1 MKGSKMSLIK
11 IVSDTAEEL
20 FDPFE
25 YPVLPPGKHL
35 FIVANALET
44 KPASDP
50 ASTNLVIG
58 IEARC
63 QDEDG
68 NKGMVV
74 FDNIVIVTDDS
85 TSKAKKTKEIHDKKL
100 AQFVAA
106 CGVLTPDEIKSGTEF
121 DLADFKDK
129 PFQAESKTAMEK
141 VYPPELDAAGNEKKA
156 LKASIKQYLFDP
168 TVT

>member
-1 MKGSKMSLIK
+1 MSLISIK
-11 IVSDTAEEL
+11 SDAAEEL

-35 FIVANALET
+35 FVVANDLET

-58 IEARC
+58 VEARC

-85 TSKAKKTKEIHDKKL
+85 TSKAKKTKEIHDKKP

-106 CGVLTPDEIKSGTEF
+106 CGVLTPEEIKNGVEF
-121 DLADFKDK
+121 DLGDFKDK
-129 PFQAESKTAMEK
+129 AFQNKSKTAMED
-141 VYPPELDAAGNEKKA
+141 VFPPEIDAAGNKKKA

-168 TVT
+168 EVV